1 MLSAPQYSSGML
13 ATNCVSVEPHNSHGT
28 TGIQKQA
35 RVWSWGDTG
44 NSHSLSSAWLTRTGI
59 EPVVWDVP
67 TSSTYLRRVVK
78 AELPRLSCKHVSV
91 AHTTLSKSLSIRSL
105 STPHHTSVHR
115 FHACF
120 IQNNFLNSRLHIKR
134 LFFFGNVSHAH
145 HIPQATHQIRQ
156 SAWSARH
163 RNITTRN
170 TQLLQHQPQHK
181 LHRLANGILFSIQKE
196 LSRLFA
202 SRG

>member
-1 MLSAPQYSSGML
+1 M
-13 ATNCVSVEPHNSHGT
+13 
-28 TGIQKQA
+28 
-35 RVWSWGDTG
+35 
-44 NSHSLSSAWLTRTGI
+44 
-59 EPVVWDVP
+59 P

-134 LFFFGNVSHAH
+134 LFFFW
-145 HIPQATHQIRQ
+145 QC
-156 SAWSARH
+156 
-163 RNITTRN
+163 
-170 TQLLQHQPQHK
+170 
-181 LHRLANGILFSIQKE
+181 
-196 LSRLFA
+196 LSRTPHTTSNTSNTSVCMVSKTSQYYNKKYATFTTPAPTQVAPPCKRHPIFNSERTVSLVCKQGVTPRLQRRCQQDCA
-202 SRG
+202 